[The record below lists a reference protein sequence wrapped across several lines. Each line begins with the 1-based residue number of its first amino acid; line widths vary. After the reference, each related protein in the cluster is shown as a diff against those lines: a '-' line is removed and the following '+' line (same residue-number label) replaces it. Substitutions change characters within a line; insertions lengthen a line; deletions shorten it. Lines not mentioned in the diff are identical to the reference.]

1 MSNLY
6 DTSRWKTLAN
16 LPALAV
22 AMLSGVMCSE
32 CSEKSSERVMPH
44 YTRVSLSV

>member
-6 DTSRWKTLAN
+6 DTSRWRTLAN
-16 LPALAV
+16 LSALAV
-22 AMLSGVMCSE
+22 AMPSGVMR
-32 CSEKSSERVMPH
+32 SEKSSERVMPH